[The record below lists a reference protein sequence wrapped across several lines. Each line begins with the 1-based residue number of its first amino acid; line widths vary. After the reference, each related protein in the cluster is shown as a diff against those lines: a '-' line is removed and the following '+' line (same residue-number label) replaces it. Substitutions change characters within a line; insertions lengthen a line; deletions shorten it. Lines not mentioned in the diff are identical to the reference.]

1 MVAVAERLE
10 GSPSATIHG
19 TESDLANY
27 RDLVTVLQRKAGR
40 LIFNGYPVGIEVC
53 HSMHHGGP
61 YPATT
66 HSHFTSIGT
75 RAISRFI
82 RPVCYQDWPDTML
95 PIELQNANPRGVW
108 RMLNGARTRDA
119 VTF

>member
-1 MVAVAERLE
+1 MIAVAERLE
-10 GSPSATIHG
+10 GSLSATIHG
-19 TESDLANY
+19 TEEDLANH

-75 RAISRFI
+75 RAVSRFV
-82 RPVCYQDWPDTML
+82 RPVCYQDWPDAML
-95 PIELQNANPRGVW
+95 PVELQNANPRGVM
-108 RMLNGARTRDA
+108 RMVDGERTREGR
-119 VTF
+119 